1 MPRQRFR
8 RLDIPA
14 IEIQRHAVSKKE
26 RVNVQRRVSSRRK
39 LQLREAGDAR
49 SGREIIEA
57 ARAAYED
64 EDSSLTSPISSYAVN
79 LGFSPQPDVA
89 LNPTHEKNGGPL
101 SIEPSW
107 AISFDS
113 ATNTPARESRR
124 RGTSVGSESSRVFHV
139 VHDKIGRRTAAGHHW
154 VPEEPLRAEE
164 RRETISRKI
173 LSLEET
179 ESFSNI
185 IQMMFQDR
193 LIQAKLRYLRQQKEE
208 QLWEVLQDAHM
219 CIMKEE
225 ERRNLIV
232 SKEHLDRRRIEAGYI
247 GKEDF
252 EEDKERETADA
263 KDWFFSAFQLA
274 LQQTGITENAARQ
287 KSYLEYSKQRNSM
300 YSQFHNTMN
309 TLKKDQSAK
318 GNAGSTLAANFS
330 KSEQELINEYEENVD
345 RIMDE
350 EIYSLMNIIIHRNKA
365 ATRKEDAMEETL
377 HKNDFLTETTTGNH
391 AVRKLA
397 HPPRLSVQKLSSQ
410 TPLTT
415 TNYNLLLEA
424 REIIE
429 RDEEKARDNVLDE
442 EILQLI
448 KIIEETRKILNN
460 KKTNYEENPLSTK
473 MSRNITNEMGTVF
486 NTIMGLSPIT
496 KEEPTTTSIENLQR
510 DQQNSS
516 MQNIDMTHVQKN
528 NAARG
533 QLAREEREDM
543 YGLHRDAVDSEERA
557 VRRCLERAEAVAV
570 DELGEA
576 YRSATH
582 ERAVEALAAEEDAA
596 RGQLVGEER
605 EDVYGLHRDAVDSEE
620 RAVRR
625 CLEGAEAAAVD
636 ELGEAYRSATHER
649 AVEALAAE
657 EDAARGQL
665 VGEER
670 EDVYGLHR
678 DAVDSEERAVR
689 RCLERAEAA
698 AVDELGEAY
707 RSATHERAVE
717 ALAAEEDAARG
728 QLVRR
733 GA

>member
-415 TNYNLLLEA
+415 TNYNLLIEA

-448 KIIEETRKILNN
+448 KIIEETRQILNN

-557 VRRCLERAEAVAV
+557 VRRCLERRRGCGCGRARRGVQERDARASS
-570 DELGEA
+570 GGA
-576 YRSATH
+576 SRGGGRRSRSA
-582 ERAVEALAAEEDAA
+582 
-596 RGQLVGEER
+596 
-605 EDVYGLHRDAVDSEE
+605 
-620 RAVRR
+620 
-625 CLEGAEAAAVD
+625 CP
-636 ELGEAYRSATHER
+636 
-649 AVEALAAE
+649 
-657 EDAARGQL
+657 
-665 VGEER
+665 
-670 EDVYGLHR
+670 
-678 DAVDSEERAVR
+678 
-689 RCLERAEAA
+689 
-698 AVDELGEAY
+698 
-707 RSATHERAVE
+707 
-717 ALAAEEDAARG
+717 
-728 QLVRR
+728 R